1 MPAEVESAFTA
12 GEAGAA
18 WWDTIGTHHH
28 DEYPKGIAQAR
39 EWAGQAWEPEERP
52 VFARQEVADPETFE
66 FQEGDEAAEI
76 GPPGEGRLVVYRKLA
91 GEKRIVRS
99 DTGLHI
105 CTVPN
110 SYEPIGNG
118 EMWSIVEAIC
128 AEPNVMFETGGVLTG
143 SRAVWALARLD
154 EPWQAP
160 GDPSETY
167 PFVAFQNS
175 FNRDS
180 AATARNLQTR
190 IVCRNTW
197 EAAEAEGQ
205 RTGRQFT
212 FRHTKGA
219 HDKIEAAKLAL
230 QGLRAS
236 TQQWQ
241 ELATALALLPVT
253 DRQRELFVVEFI
265 PKPVG
270 EVISDR
276 VVANVDEARAAVRAI
291 LASDTCKGIDH
302 TAYGL
307 VQAAGEYLDHVRGYR
322 SRDTLLGRQ
331 LLKPEPLKGRAVA
344 LARKVAATDLTAK
357 QLEEVSA

>member
-1 MPAEVESAFTA
+1 MPAEVETAFTA

-18 WWDTIGTHHH
+18 WWDTIGDHHH

-39 EWAGQAWEPEERP
+39 EWAGQAWEPKELP
-52 VFARQEVADPETFE
+52 VYARVEIDDPGKFSFDEHDEVIAGED
-66 FQEGDEAAEI
+66 
-76 GPPGEGRLVVYRKLA
+76 GPIAVYRQLP

-99 DTGLHI
+99 DSGLHI

-118 EMWSIVEAIC
+118 EMWSIVEALC
-128 AEPNVMFETGGVLTG
+128 DEPNVMFETGGVLKG
-143 SRAVWALARLD
+143 SRAVWALARLN
-154 EPWQAP
+154 EPWHAP

-180 AATARNLQTR
+180 AATARNLMTR

-205 RTGRQFT
+205 RTGREFT
-212 FRHTKGA
+212 FRHTSGA
-219 HDKIEAAKLAL
+219 HNKIEAAKLAL
-230 QGLRAS
+230 KGLRAA

-241 ELATALALLPVT
+241 ELATALALIPVT
-253 DRQRELFVVEFI
+253 VAQRELFVVEFI

-270 EVISDR
+270 DVISDR
-276 VVANVDEARAAVRAI
+276 VVRNVDEARAAVRAI
-291 LASDTCKGIDH
+291 LASDTCKGIDG

-331 LLKPEPLKGRAVA
+331 LLKPEPLKGRAVS
-344 LARKVAATDLTAK
+344 LARKVAETDLTARE
-357 QLEEVSA
+357 LEEVSR